1 MMQCIIDALMGHKYI
16 LRNAFSQFIIVLDII
31 SPYSGYEY
39 IEHMETIG
47 KGKSGYVGGLD
58 MRQVQV
64 QLSAPGRL
72 CDM

>member
-1 MMQCIIDALMGHKYI
+1 MGHKYI

-31 SPYSGYEY
+31 SPYSGHEY

-58 MRQVQV
+58 MRQV
-64 QLSAPGRL
+64 
-72 CDM
+72 